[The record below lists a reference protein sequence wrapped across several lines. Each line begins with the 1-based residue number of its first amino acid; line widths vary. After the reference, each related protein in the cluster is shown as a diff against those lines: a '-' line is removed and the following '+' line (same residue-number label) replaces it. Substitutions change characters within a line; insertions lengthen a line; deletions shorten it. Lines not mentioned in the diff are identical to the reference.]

1 MYADPAAIRVKRVNL
16 SLNAAEMRVIE
27 AVSEIN
33 NMQPSTYIREVLMEA
48 LAKQIHGLNSGSG
61 ASEMRAT
68 A

>member
-33 NMQPSTYIREVLMEA
+33 NMQPSTFIRELLMEA
-48 LAKQIHGLNSGSG
+48 LAKQIHVVNSVPA

>member
-1 MYADPAAIRVKRVNL
+1 MYANPDSIRVKRVNL

-33 NMQPSTYIREVLMEA
+33 NMQPSTFIRELLMDS
-48 LAKQIHGLNSGSG
+48 LKKQMHGLNSGSSS
-61 ASEMRAT
+61 SEMRAT

>member
-1 MYADPAAIRVKRVNL
+1 MYADPSAIRVKRVNL

-27 AVSEIN
+27 AISEIN
-33 NMQPSTYIREVLMEA
+33 NMQPSTFIRELVMEA
-48 LAKQIHGLNSGSG
+48 LAKQIHVGNSHGA

>member
-1 MYADPAAIRVKRVNL
+1 MYADPSSIRVKRVNL

-33 NMQPSTYIREVLMEA
+33 HMQPSTFIRELLMSA
-48 LAKQIHGLNSGSG
+48 LAQQIHGGNSQPKDG
-61 ASEMRAT
+61 EMRAT

>member
-33 NMQPSTYIREVLMEA
+33 NMQPSTFIRELVMEA
-48 LAKQIHGLNSGSG
+48 INKQIHGSNSGH
-61 ASEMRAT
+61 APAEMRAT

>member
-1 MYADPAAIRVKRVNL
+1 MYANPDSIRVKRVNL

-33 NMQPSTYIREVLMEA
+33 NMQPSTFIRELLMDS
-48 LAKQIHGLNSGSG
+48 LKKQMHGLNSGSS

>member
-27 AVSEIN
+27 AISEIN
-33 NMQPSTYIREVLMEA
+33 NMQPSTFIRELVMDA
-48 LAKQIHGLNSGSG
+48 LAKQIHGANSGNG
-61 ASEMRAT
+61 ATEMRAT

>member
-1 MYADPAAIRVKRVNL
+1 MYADPSAIRVKRVNL

-33 NMQPSTYIREVLMEA
+33 NMQPSTFIRELLMEA
-48 LAKQIHGLNSGSG
+48 LAKQIHGGNSQGF